1 VGDDS
6 NTETL
11 DASAVEALLR
21 TSAVFSHLDDESRAA
36 LIEALDP
43 RFVRRGDIVMLQG
56 DPADGMYLVAS
67 GRLQVILESDNGDTP
82 SIISEVGPG
91 HVVGEM
97 ALLTDGPRTATVVA
111 RRDSH
116 ILFMS
121 SDAFAR
127 VVGNHPGALRGV
139 ASALVDKLLV
149 TMRRGDAAPPA
160 TVVAVVALDDS
171 TVTHRFADDLAS
183 ALTRVTGSA
192 TVLRETDQ
200 RVALGPDATALARS
214 GWRDAN
220 AVGTSVV
227 YTAGPY
233 YDQWTDEALQQA
245 DVVVLVADALG
256 SSALRPIE
264 KELVERSSTLGQRVE
279 LVLLHPSSTPHP
291 HNTRRWF
298 ETRHVERHHNV
309 RVGRADDHERVA
321 RLLCGQ
327 GIGIVFSGG
336 GARGIAH
343 VGVYRALLER
353 NIPVDAT
360 AGASI
365 GSIVAG
371 ALARGDSA
379 EELALQMRAAVVERS
394 PVDLTFPTVSFASG
408 ARVTNQIRDAAQGL
422 DIEDCW
428 SSFRCV
434 STNLTTGGL
443 EVHDRG
449 PGWAAIRASFA
460 VPGLFPPMR
469 NELGHTLVDGG
480 LLDNMPVSTLRRGH
494 SGLTVISVDV
504 GARREF
510 STPQLP
516 DTGVVS
522 GWRSLATSLRQRRL
536 QELTSLPRILLR
548 LTELNT
554 LGDDDR
560 GELCIRPPLE
570 GVSLLDFDRFDE
582 LVELGVNEARVALDE
597 WLASPAGAG
606 VARWC
611 APARRTP
618 AAAR

>member
-1 VGDDS
+1 MSD
-6 NTETL
+6 ETL
-11 DASAVEALLR
+11 DVATIDALLKS
-21 TSAVFSHLDDESRAA
+21 SAVFSHLDDESRAA
-36 LIEALDP
+36 LAAALEP

-56 DPADGMYLVAS
+56 DVADGMYLVAS
-67 GRLQVILESDNGDTP
+67 GRLQVILEPDEGDSPAILT
-82 SIISEVGPG
+82 EVGPG

-116 ILFMS
+116 ILFMA

-139 ASALVDKLLV
+139 ASALVDKLVV
-149 TMRRGDAAPPA
+149 TMRRRDVAPPA
-160 TVVAVVALDDS
+160 TVVAVVVLDDS
-171 TVTHRFADDLAS
+171 AAARGFADDLAA
-183 ALTRVTGSA
+183 ALRTPAAGAVA
-192 TVLRETDQ
+192 LREADQ
-200 RVALGPDATALARS
+200 RAALGADASALARS
-214 GWRDAN
+214 GWRDGKAN
-220 AVGTSVV
+220 GGAVV
-227 YTAGPY
+227 YAAGPEL
-233 YDQWTDEALQQA
+233 DEWTDEVLQQA
-245 DVVVLVADALG
+245 DVVLLAADALG
-256 SSALRPIE
+256 SAEVRPIE
-264 KELVERSSTLGQRVE
+264 KELASRHAALAPRVE
-279 LVLLHPSSTPHP
+279 LVLLHPATTPYP
-291 HNTRRWF
+291 HNTRRWL
-298 ETRHVERHHNV
+298 EARPVDRHHHV
-309 RVGRADDHERVA
+309 RIGRRDDHQRVA
-321 RLLCGQ
+321 RLLSGT
-327 GIGIVFSGG
+327 GIGVVFSGG
-336 GARGIAH
+336 GARGVAH

-379 EELALQMRAAVVERS
+379 ADLAEQMRAAVVERS
-394 PVDLTFPTVSFASG
+394 PVDLTFPTVSFAAG
-408 ARVTNQIRDAAQGL
+408 ARVTNRIREGAQGL
-422 DIEDCW
+422 DIEDGW
-428 SSFRCV
+428 RNFRCV

-480 LLDNMPVSTLRRGH
+480 LLDNMPVSTLRQAH
-494 SGLTVISVDV
+494 PGLTVIAVDV

-510 STPQLP
+510 TTPQVP

-536 QELTSLPRILLR
+536 TELTSLPRILLR

-554 LGDDDR
+554 LGDEDR
-560 GELCIRPPLE
+560 GDLCIRPPLE

-582 LVELGVNEARVALDE
+582 LVERGATAASAALDE
-597 WLASPAGAG
+597 WLASPAGET
-606 VARWC
+606 VAAWRNV
-611 APARRTP
+611 PATVSR
-618 AAAR
+618 